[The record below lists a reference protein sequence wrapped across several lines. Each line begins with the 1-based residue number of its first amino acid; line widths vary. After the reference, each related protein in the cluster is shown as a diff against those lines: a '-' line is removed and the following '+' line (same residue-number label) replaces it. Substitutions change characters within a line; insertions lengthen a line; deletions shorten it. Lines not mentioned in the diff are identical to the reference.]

1 MEFAMVDLD
10 AISRAATALDP
21 LPTSALRLARMVAG
35 TPDLAE
41 IVEVVEFDQALT
53 AVLLRAAN
61 SSWSATRTEI
71 TTVKHAVVRLGAGP
85 VLSLALGVNM
95 RGRLDGA
102 FPEYGLAEAELWRH
116 SVAASLAAETLAKF
130 ARRRPPAETP
140 TAALM
145 HDIGKLVIARYLDND
160 DLARIAR
167 AQAAGATRMQAEKD
181 VLGVDHAQL
190 GGVIAQSWNLPH
202 VLVDG
207 IAHHHAPERAD
218 KPVAYGVHL
227 ADVIA
232 KAAGFGPDDNAELET
247 FARAMGELGLTADA
261 YDEACGLVAE
271 RFAEVDARFS

>member
-1 MEFAMVDLD
+1 
-10 AISRAATALDP
+10 
-21 LPTSALRLARMVAG
+21 
-35 TPDLAE
+35 
-41 IVEVVEFDQALT
+41 
-53 AVLLRAAN
+53 
-61 SSWSATRTEI
+61 
-71 TTVKHAVVRLGAGP
+71 
-85 VLSLALGVNM
+85 
-95 RGRLDGA
+95 
-102 FPEYGLAEAELWRH
+102 
-116 SVAASLAAETLAKF
+116 
-130 ARRRPPAETP
+130 
-140 TAALM
+140 M

-218 KPVAYGVHL
+218 TPVAYGVHL

-261 YDEACGLVAE
+261 YDEACDLVAA